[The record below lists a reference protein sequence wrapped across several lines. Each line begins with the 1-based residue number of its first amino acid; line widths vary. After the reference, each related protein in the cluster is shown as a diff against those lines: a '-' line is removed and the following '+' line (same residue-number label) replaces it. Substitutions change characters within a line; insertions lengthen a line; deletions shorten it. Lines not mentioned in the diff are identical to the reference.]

1 MNSTITLSQLGW
13 QPVFQQQLTLNDL
26 ETAAIGRVLA
36 HHRSGYVVQT
46 EQGDVHLPIHHRL
59 PVMTVGDWVLLDHNH
74 QFIRQ
79 LERTSLFSR
88 RAPGSKVAEQYI
100 AANVDTLF
108 IVSSLNFDFNLSR
121 LERYLTLAR
130 EYSVEP
136 VVVLTK
142 ADLCDDGEDKLAAVQ
157 AIDPMLMVEAV
168 NALDP
173 TSCERLFNWCKAG
186 RTVAFMG
193 SSGVGKSTLINTL
206 MGKTIQQT
214 GTIREDDS
222 KGRHTT
228 TSRSLHFMPCGGVL
242 IDTPGMRELQIA
254 DCETGVSETFADIE
268 MLSQACRFSDC
279 QHQSEPGCAILG
291 AIEEGELDPR
301 RLNNYFKL
309 LREQARNSTALHEQR
324 ARFKQIGKSNRLIV
338 SEKRLMKKGY

>member
-1 MNSTITLSQLGW
+1 MNSTITLNQLGW
-13 QPVFQQQLTLNDL
+13 QPMFQQQLTLNDL
-26 ETAAIGRVLA
+26 ETAIIGRVLA
-36 HHRSGYVVQT
+36 HHRSGYTIQT
-46 EQGDVHLPIHHRL
+46 EQGEIHLPIHHRL
-59 PVMTVGDWVLLDHNH
+59 PAMTVGDWILLDHDH
-74 QFIRQ
+74 LFVRQ

-108 IVSSLNFDFNLSR
+108 IVSSLNDDFNLSR
-121 LERYLTLAR
+121 IERYLALAH

-142 ADLCDDGEDKLAAVQ
+142 ADLCQDSDDKRAAVQ
-157 AIDPMLMVEAV
+157 AIDPMLMVETV
-168 NALDP
+168 NALDCA
-173 TSCERLFNWCKAG
+173 SCDVLSAWCKAG
-186 RTVAFMG
+186 KTVAFMG

-206 MGKTIQQT
+206 MGKAIQQT
-214 GTIREDDS
+214 GSIREDDS

-228 TSRSLHFMPCGGVL
+228 TSRSLHFMPSGGVL

-268 MLSQACRFSDC
+268 ALSKMCRFSDC
-279 QHQSEPGCAILG
+279 QHQSEPGCAILQ
-291 AIEEGELDPR
+291 ALETGEIDQR

-309 LREQARNSTALHEQR
+309 LREQERNSTALHEQR
-324 ARFKQIGKSNRLIV
+324 AKFKQSSQSYRSIV